1 MRSRWMGWLPSTSG
15 FVPVVAVLAL
25 LVAAGCNGLSA
36 FGGSSLQLNIT
47 DVQSRD
53 LQIRLSGPDADA
65 RLVELNSSGET
76 VLGQGAVT
84 IERYVLQRVRFGQ
97 SRVAGLF
104 LCAKP
109 CSRPTEAFLVAF
121 SPDQLFTS
129 DGELRL
135 QFRVE
140 PSSGIEEE
148 LTHIISPGMLPDL
161 WRQPVIEIPSGNRR
175 P

>member
-1 MRSRWMGWLPSTSG
+1 MRSRWLGGLPSISG
-15 FVPVVAVLAL
+15 IVPVVAVLAL
-25 LVAAGCNGLSA
+25 LFAAGCNGLSA

-53 LQIRLSGPDADA
+53 LRIRLSGPDADA
-65 RLVELNSSGET
+65 RLVEITSSGET
-76 VLGQGAVT
+76 VLGEGTVT
-84 IERYVLQRVRFGQ
+84 IERYVLQQVHFGQ
-97 SRVAGLF
+97 SRVGGLF

-109 CSRPTEAFLVAF
+109 CRRPTEAFLVAY
-121 SPDQLFTS
+121 SPDQLFVS

-140 PSSGIEEE
+140 PSVGIAEE

-161 WRQPVIEIPSGNRR
+161 WRQPVIEISPGGSR